1 MGKNFHPSLRLQAK
15 VDLGA
20 LKENEVSWLTW
31 IGMVGWMNRAG
42 RMGCVGSCFLGSPW
56 FVLQFWCFGK
66 VCSCICFIGGS
77 GPKLQEINCR
87 NDASKLGFHG
97 WMGAIFFVEKLF
109 SLRALLLVA
118 IF

>member
-1 MGKNFHPSLRLQAK
+1 MGKKHHPSLRLQAK

-20 LKENEVSWLTW
+20 LKENEVSWLSW

-42 RMGCVGSCFLGSPW
+42 RMGCVGSCFVDPHGLS
-56 FVLQFWCFGK
+56 CNFGASEK
-66 VCSCICFIGGS
+66 FAPVFFLIGPS

-87 NDASKLGFHG
+87 NDASKLGCHG
-97 WMGAIFFVEKLF
+97 WMGAIFVEQLF
-109 SLRALLLVA
+109 SLRA